1 MYIYID
7 LSKNTCR
14 LNKILEVL
22 FLKHYQM
29 VICYGYQ
36 TEFDFY
42 FETLNK
48 FVYITSIAEQ

>member
-1 MYIYID
+1 MYIYIG